1 MESQKNN
8 SGLKAVVVVLA
19 LLLVGSLFYIYTLTS
34 DAKVMNTEL
43 TTVKSEK
50 DNVLDSLAILKT
62 TYDEAIEAKTVL
74 SDDLIAE
81 REKVINLISDLKKS
95 KGDASSMR
103 KFRNQYVALQSK
115 MKNLVAENNALK
127 KSNQLLT
134 VQRDST
140 IVVNGEQKRFN
151 DTLVVQN
158 QNLAKTVEKASRLV
172 VMNLRTQ
179 AIREKSSG
187 KQIDTDKASR
197 ADKLKVCFSLAA
209 NAVAK
214 TGEKTYYV
222 QVIDSKNNVLGDKQ
236 NLTFG
241 EQVLTYSFITK
252 VAFDGKSVDI
262 CEFLDGKGKDFE
274 AGTYYVNIFDKSDLV
289 SKTSFS
295 LR

>member
-34 DAKVMNTEL
+34 DAKVMNTAL

-81 REKVINLISDLKKS
+81 REKVVNLISDLKKS

-103 KFRNQYVALQSK
+103 KFKNQYVALQSK

-274 AGTYYVNIFDKSDLV
+274 AGIYYVNIFDKSDLV
-289 SKTSFS
+289 SKTSFN

>member
-1 MESQKNN
+1 MDNQKNN
-8 SGLKAVVVVLA
+8 SGLKIVVAVLA
-19 LLLVGSLFYIYTLTS
+19 VLLLLSLFYIYSLTS
-34 DAKVMNTEL
+34 EAKTLNTEL

-50 DNVLDSLAILKT
+50 DSVLDSLAILKT
-62 TYDEAIEAKTVL
+62 TYDEAIEAKTLL

-81 REKVINLISDLKKS
+81 REKVINLMDALKKS
-95 KGDASSMR
+95 KGDATSMR
-103 KFRNQYVALQSK
+103 KFKSQFIALQSK
-115 MKNLVAENNALK
+115 MKSLVAENDALK

-134 VQRDST
+134 EQRDST
-140 IVVNGEQKRFN
+140 IVVLGEQKKFN

-179 AIREKSSG
+179 AIKQRSSG

-197 ADKLKVCFSLAA
+197 ADKLKVCFSVAA

-222 QVIDSKNNVLGDKQ
+222 QIIDSKNNVLGEKQ
-236 NLTFG
+236 SLSFG
-241 EQVLTYSFITK
+241 DQVLIYSFITK

-274 AGTYYVNIFDKSDLV
+274 AGTYYVNIFDKADMV